1 MLPTWAWIPVVIGA
15 ALAQTARNAAQRS
28 LTAQAG
34 TLGATLV
41 RFLYGLPFAAL
52 WLAVLYGWPGASATV
67 PERFETP
74 YFAWVL
80 LGAVAQIAATAC
92 LLAAMKERNFV
103 VGVTYSKTEVLQ
115 VAVFGALFLGEV
127 PGVLVVAAILIATAG
142 VLLVSWPR
150 PAEDAESAPRPWGGK
165 AVAFGL
171 ASGACFAL
179 SAVGYRGAS
188 LALGAEVPAWL
199 AGAWGVL
206 WAQSM
211 QTVLLGGWIAWRTPA
226 VLRAVT
232 RAWRISLWAGA
243 MGAAASICW
252 FTAFAMTSAA
262 QVRTLGLVEVLFS
275 YAVSRRLMRE
285 KLARTEQIGLLFVA
299 TGLLLVCS
307 QL

>member
-1 MLPTWAWIPVVIGA
+1 MLFSWAWIPVVVGA
-15 ALAQTARNAAQRS
+15 ALAQTARNTAQRS

-52 WLAVLYGWPGASATV
+52 WLAVLYGWSGSTATV
-67 PERFETP
+67 PERFDVP

-80 LGAVAQIAATAC
+80 LGAVAQIAATAF

-115 VAVFGALFLGEV
+115 VAVFGTLFLGEV
-127 PGVLVVAAILIATAG
+127 PGLMVVAAIVLATAG
-142 VLLVSWPR
+142 VVLVSLPR
-150 PAEDAESAPRPWGGK
+150 DAAGPQGGRLPWGGR

-188 LALGAEVPAWL
+188 LSLGTEVPPWI

-206 WAQSM
+206 WAQAL
-211 QTVLLGGWIAWRTPA
+211 QTVLLGGWIAARTPA
-226 VLRAVT
+226 VLAAVA

-243 MGAAASICW
+243 MGAIASICW
-252 FTAFAMTSAA
+252 FTAFAMTTAA
-262 QVRTLGLVEVLFS
+262 QVRTLGMVEVLFS
-275 YAVSRRLMRE
+275 YVVSRRLLRE
-285 KLARTEQIGLLFVA
+285 KLGRTEQIGLVLVVA
-299 TGLLLVCS
+299 GLVLVCS